1 MLAVTGSLQLYG
13 KPINNVWTKL
23 TQIAVVGATTIDVV
37 NSADWNVG
45 DKIVVGPT
53 YAGSK

>member
-23 TQIAVVGATTIDVV
+23 TKIAVVGATTIDVA
-37 NSADWNVG
+37 NSAEWNVG